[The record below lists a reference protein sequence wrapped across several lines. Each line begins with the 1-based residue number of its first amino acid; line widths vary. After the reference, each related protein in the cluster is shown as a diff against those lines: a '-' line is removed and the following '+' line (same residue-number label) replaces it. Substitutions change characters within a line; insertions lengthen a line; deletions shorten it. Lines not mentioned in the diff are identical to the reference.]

1 MDSLAALAGRILI
14 AIIFLLS
21 GIDKVTHY
29 AQTLGYMTKAGLP
42 FPEVLLVVSGVVEI
56 GCALAIVIG
65 WKSRLAALGLV
76 IWMIPVTLIFHN
88 PAGGQEAMIHF
99 MKNLAITGGL
109 LVLFASG
116 PGAWS
121 VGRSR

>member
-1 MDSLAALAGRILI
+1 MDSLAALAGRILL

-42 FPEVLLVVSGVVEI
+42 FPQTLLVASAVIEI
-56 GCALAIVIG
+56 VCALAIIAG
-65 WKSRLAALGLV
+65 WKTRLSAIVLV
-76 IWMIPVTLIFHN
+76 IWMIPVTLVFHN
-88 PAGGQEAMIHF
+88 PAAGQEAMIHF
-99 MKNLAITGGL
+99 MKNAAIIGGL

-116 PGAWS
+116 PGVWS
-121 VGRSR
+121 LGRSR